1 VHSSFLHVNQFCKLF
16 LHLTWQNSAIIVI
29 LQPSVNLDML
39 SLNNVGNMS
48 DEEFEETLAVM
59 TNTSTTDTRITPMSS
74 SAKCPPV
81 KKCAGPAVTYT
92 LVNDGEESNN
102 VAPLLPGN

>member
-1 VHSSFLHVNQFCKLF
+1 
-16 LHLTWQNSAIIVI
+16 
-29 LQPSVNLDML
+29 ML

-48 DEEFEETLAVM
+48 DEEFEETLAVV
-59 TNTSTTDTRITPMSS
+59 TNTSTTDPRITPMSS